1 MKIETWTFLKTQ
13 FSNLKFHNLGLGSF
27 FAVGAVLEFEY
38 MKRKKE
44 VKKKFILFTLS
55 GFWLEFKKKLLCT

>member
-1 MKIETWTFLKTQ
+1 MQKRFIITFRDKLVTVILKIEFLKKSKFQ
-13 FSNLKFHNLGLGSF
+13 FSNFKFYNLGLGSF

-44 VKKKFILFTLS
+44 VN
-55 GFWLEFKKKLLCT
+55 

>member
-1 MKIETWTFLKTQ
+1 MNEETFYNNFQRQISHSNIENWVLKKSKFQ
-13 FSNLKFHNLGLGSF
+13 FSNFKFYNLGLGSF

-44 VKKKFILFTLS
+44 VK
-55 GFWLEFKKKLLCT
+55 